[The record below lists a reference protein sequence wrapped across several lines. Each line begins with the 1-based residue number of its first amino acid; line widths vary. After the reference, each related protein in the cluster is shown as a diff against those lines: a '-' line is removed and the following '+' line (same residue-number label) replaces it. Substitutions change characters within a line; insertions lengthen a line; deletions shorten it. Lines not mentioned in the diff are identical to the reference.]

1 MICGVTAEI
10 YVESYPP
17 HSFSTALMS
26 NKTFKTRIPRMAQI
40 YGHCLILAVYLA
52 LLVWKVPFSHG
63 TAQQE
68 QKVNYVR
75 CHFTEIRY
83 EWQLPR
89 KHCSIN
95 ATSVFTESQKL
106 SHEGSMLGA
115 ISSLWTV
122 PHGKKPSLEQSLKIH
137 RTYTGAACAGK
148 CGKGWWEYFRWLPG
162 AHQDASQPHSSAGL
176 GKKVRWKKLVG
187 QDKD

>member
-52 LLVWKVPFSHG
+52 LLAWKVPFSHS

-122 PHGKKPSLEQSLKIH
+122 PHGKNPHWSSPWRSAGHTLEQLVQGSVG
-137 RTYTGAACAGK
+137 RAGESTLDGCQVHTK
-148 CGKGWWEYFRWLPG
+148 MLLSPIPQ
-162 AHQDASQPHSSAGL
+162 QDWGR
-176 GKKVRWKKLVG
+176 K
-187 QDKD
+187 